1 MFAGL
6 NHNPRVLD
14 RNSLC
19 APAHSMGILLSRLVP
34 TRLILELPKLPPSPL
49 TTTPPSSPV
58 NCIPQPPNPSEWFP
72 LLEEKLR
79 ALSPGWEVVPD
90 LPRS

>member
-1 MFAGL
+1 
-6 NHNPRVLD
+6 
-14 RNSLC
+14 
-19 APAHSMGILLSRLVP
+19 MGIFTSHPMR
-34 TRLILELPKLPPSPL
+34 TNRTLELPKLPPSPL
-49 TTTPPSSPV
+49 TTTPPSSPTDS
-58 NCIPQPPNPSEWFP
+58 IPQPPNPSEWFP